1 VILITAFG
9 DEATHAEARRLGAA
23 ATIDKPF
30 EIEVLLSKAEELLGC

>member
-9 DEATHAEARRLGAA
+9 DEQTHAEAKRLGAA

-30 EIEVLLSKAEELLGC
+30 EIPDLLSKAQEILRF